1 MTKQLPEN
9 QSIDDIRLLVSS
21 MGSNDG
27 VSEAEAEQTIAL
39 EYGFATWRQLEVYIT
54 HPAGNSDF
62 LQLGCLAY
70 FTTDRPANRERG
82 RAMLDADPL
91 LASQDI
97 WSAACV
103 GDVSAVARFLDADAA
118 LVNKRGGY
126 FDWQPLLYACYSR
139 LNLPDKSTLAVAELL
154 IDRGADP
161 NSHYMWGGQYR
172 FTALTGAFG
181 EGEMGPVNQ
190 PPHEECEALA
200 SLLLAAGANPNDSQA
215 LYNTM
220 FTPGSDC
227 LAMLLDHGL
236 GPDHKCNWQ
245 DVRDGEF
252 VDNSVQTLVYQLG
265 WAVRNHHV
273 ERARLLIDHG
283 VDLTIQTDDGKT
295 WYETAWLAGH
305 PDLARYLA
313 DHGAETVELDS
324 IKRLI
329 GACMSGDVSAA
340 KALVENEP
348 DLVEKVQNTEPNLF
362 TEAAGSNQLEAVR
375 VMAELG
381 FNLGQMGNASP
392 LHQAAFHGHL
402 DMVELLLAKGAD
414 LGIRDRFYAGTPL
427 QWAITAGSSEVV
439 TYLASREIGVFDAI
453 LVENLDRLTTLLDA
467 DPGLLETTIRVE
479 RSDPDPHDADWQTP
493 LAFAVLYK
501 CPAAVE
507 LLLER
512 GARKDIA
519 NDDGQHLTELV
530 LKESTDEIA
539 QMFAAVAD

>member
-1 MTKQLPEN
+1 MVTN
-9 QSIDDIRLLVSS
+9 DD
-21 MGSNDG
+21 

-39 EYGFATWRQLEVYIT
+39 EYGFATWRQLEAYIT

-62 LQLGCLAY
+62 LQLSCLTY
-70 FTTDRPANRERG
+70 FTTDRPANRERA

-103 GDVSAVARFLDADAA
+103 GDVSAVARFLDADAT

-139 LNLPDKSTLAVAELL
+139 LNLPDKSTLAAAELL

-200 SLLLAAGANPNDSQA
+200 SLLLAAGVNPNDGQA

-236 GPDHKCNWQ
+236 GPDHKCNWL

-252 VDNSVQTLVYQLG
+252 VDKSEQTLGYQLG

-283 VDLTIQTDDGKT
+283 ADLTIQTDDGKT

-324 IKRLI
+324 IKQLI

-340 KALVENEP
+340 KALLENEP
-348 DLVEKVQNTEPNLF
+348 DLVEKVQNTEPNLL
-362 TEAAGSNQLEAVR
+362 TDAAGSNQLEAVC

-381 FNLGQMGNASP
+381 FNLGQLGNASP

-402 DMVELLLAKGAD
+402 DMVELLLAEGAD

-439 TYLASREIGVFDAI
+439 TYLAKREIGVFDAI
-453 LVENLDRLTTLLDA
+453 IVENLDRLTTLLDA

-479 RSDPDPHDADWQTP
+479 RSDPVPHDADWQTP

>member
-21 MGSNDG
+21 MGSSAG

-39 EYGFATWRQLEVYIT
+39 EYGFATWRQLEAYIT

-62 LQLGCLAY
+62 LQLSCLIY
-70 FTTDRPANRERG
+70 FTTDRPANRERA

-103 GDVSAVARFLDADAA
+103 GDVSAVARFLDVDAT

-190 PPHEECEALA
+190 SPHEECKALA

-236 GPDHKCNWQ
+236 GPDHKCNWL
-245 DVRDGEF
+245 DVQDGEF
-252 VDNSVQTLVYQLG
+252 VDKSEQTLGYQLG
-265 WAVRNHHV
+265 WAVRNHYV

-283 VDLTIQTDDGKT
+283 ADLKIQTDDGKT
-295 WYETAWLAGH
+295 WYEMAWLAGH

-329 GACMSGDVSAA
+329 GACMSRDVSAA

-348 DLVEKVQNTEPNLF
+348 DLVERVQHTEPNLL
-362 TEAAGSNQLEAVR
+362 TDAAGSNQLEAVR
-375 VMAELG
+375 VMADLG
-381 FNLGQMGNASP
+381 FNLGQLGNTSP
-392 LHQAAFHGHL
+392 LHQAAFHGYL
-402 DMVELLLAKGAD
+402 DMVELLLTKGAD
-414 LGIRDRFYAGTPL
+414 LGIRDRFYSGTPL

-453 LVENLDRLTTLLDA
+453 IVENLDRLTTLLDA

-479 RSDPDPHDADWQTP
+479 RSDPEPHDTDWQTP

-501 CPAAVE
+501 CPSAVE
-507 LLLER
+507 LLLGR
-512 GARKDIA
+512 GARIDIA
-519 NDDGQHLTELV
+519 NDDGKSLTELV
-530 LKESTDEIA
+530 LSVSTEEIA
-539 QMFAAVAD
+539 RMFASVAD

>member
-1 MTKQLPEN
+1 
-9 QSIDDIRLLVSS
+9 
-21 MGSNDG
+21 MGSNEG

-39 EYGFATWRQLEVYIT
+39 EYGFATWRQLEAYIA

-62 LQLGCLAY
+62 LQLSCLTY
-70 FTTDRPANRERG
+70 FTTDRPANRERAM
-82 RAMLDADPL
+82 AMLDADPL
-91 LASQDI
+91 LAIQDI

-103 GDVSAVARFLDADAA
+103 GDVSAVARFLDADAT

-126 FDWQPLLYACYSR
+126 LDWQPLLYACYSR

-161 NSHYMWGGQYR
+161 NCHYMWGGQYR

-190 PPHEECEALA
+190 PPHEDCEALA
-200 SLLLAAGANPNDSQA
+200 SLLLAAGANPNDGQA

-236 GPDHKCNWQ
+236 GSDHKCNWL
-245 DVRDGEF
+245 DIRDGEF
-252 VDNSVQTLVYQLG
+252 VDISIQTLGYQLG
-265 WAVRNHHV
+265 WAIRNHHV

-283 VDLTIQTDDGKT
+283 ADLTIQTDDGKT

-340 KALVENEP
+340 KALLENEP
-348 DLVEKVQNTEPNLF
+348 DLVEKVQNTEPNLL
-362 TEAAGSNQLEAVR
+362 TDAAGSNQLEAVR

-381 FNLGQMGNASP
+381 FNLGQLGNASP

-453 LVENLDRLTTLLDA
+453 IVENLDRLTTLLDA

-479 RSDPDPHDADWQTP
+479 RSDPVPHNADWQTP
-493 LAFAVLYK
+493 LAYAVLYK

-519 NDDGQHLTELV
+519 NDDGQYLTELV
-530 LKESTDEIA
+530 LKESTEEIA

>member
-21 MGSNDG
+21 MGSYDG

-54 HPAGNSDF
+54 HPAGISDF
-62 LQLGCLAY
+62 LQLSCLAY
-70 FTTDRPANRERG
+70 FTTDRPANRERA

-91 LASQDI
+91 LASKDI

-103 GDVSAVARFLDADAA
+103 GDVSAVARFLDADET

-200 SLLLAAGANPNDSQA
+200 SLLLAAGANPNDGQA

-236 GPDHKCNWQ
+236 GTHHKCNWQ

-283 VDLTIQTDDGKT
+283 ADLTIQTDDGKT

-324 IKRLI
+324 TKRLI

-348 DLVEKVQNTEPNLF
+348 DLVEKVQNTEPNLL
-362 TEAAGSNQLEAVR
+362 TDAAGSNQLEAVR

-392 LHQAAFHGHL
+392 LHQAAFHGHP
-402 DMVELLLAKGAD
+402 DIVELLLAKGAD

-453 LVENLDRLTTLLDA
+453 LVENLDRLKTLLDA

-479 RSDPDPHDADWQTP
+479 RSDPVPHDADWQTP
-493 LAFAVLYK
+493 LAFAVMYK
-501 CPAAVE
+501 CLAAVE

-512 GARKDIA
+512 GARKDIS

-530 LKESTDEIA
+530 LKESTEEIA